1 MSQPL
6 LLSDPAPRRTAD
18 RPELDLDGYLAQ
30 SAERFEKHLER
41 VCAGLGEALPPLPS
55 VIASAVGTN
64 GGRGSRWRPLLTLCA
79 ADLVGGGASHDDEA
93 ALDVAAAVEL
103 THTASLVLDDMPC
116 MDDSSLR
123 RGRPA
128 THKQVGSAGAI
139 LVAVGLLGRAA
150 ELLGR
155 QPLCGGRIASD
166 WGGMIGLAGMSG
178 GQAIDVA
185 VVGRRLFGAERRLHR
200 AKSTAL
206 PAFALA
212 SGARVAGAGEQACV
226 LLESFGRS
234 LGWAHQ
240 LRDDAV
246 DRAEDEQ
253 LGKQFSG
260 PRPMVHSH
268 RIMRLARFRMRTTSA
283 VRREAAERLIEAA
296 ERLVTPPPIGSVR
309 ADDPASRRETE
320 IA

>member
-1 MSQPL
+1 MSQPMFVAE
-6 LLSDPAPRRTAD
+6 SDRSAIAEPPSIDLVELFDHGAD
-18 RPELDLDGYLAQ
+18 RIERHLA
-30 SAERFEKHLER
+30 R
-41 VCAGLGEALPPLPS
+41 VCAGLGESLPPLPA
-55 VIASAVGTN
+55 VIASAVGTD
-64 GGRGSRWRPLLTLCA
+64 GGRGSRWRPLLALCA
-79 ADLVGGGASHDDEA
+79 ARLFGDGGRCAEEA

-116 MDDSSLR
+116 MDDSPSR

-128 THKQVGSAGAI
+128 THRQVGSAGAI

-155 QPLCGGRIASD
+155 QPVCGGRLAAD
-166 WGGMIGLAGMSG
+166 WGSMIGLAGMSG

-200 AKSTAL
+200 AKSTVL

-212 SGARVAGAGEQACV
+212 SGARAAGADDKVCAA
-226 LLESFGRS
+226 LESFGRS
-234 LGWAHQ
+234 LGWAYQ

-253 LGKQFSG
+253 LGKQFAG

-268 RIMRLARFRMRTTSA
+268 RIMRLARYRIRTAPHFRPES
-283 VRREAAERLIEAA
+283 AERLIEAA
-296 ERLVTPPPIGSVR
+296 ERLVTPPALETVR
-309 ADDPASRRETE
+309 ADGAASRHETE
-320 IA
+320 TA